1 MQTNGNAD
9 KIFAVQTKKK
19 SNSNSLPW
27 YIDSSRK
34 TADGDDQQV
43 VGLLADQ
50 QSSFAASWISAHTP
64 WTVHANHS
72 GSCSFPLL
80 SLIHKF
86 GCVCIQDGGLL
97 TLFVQYSSL
106 WFVSEPVST
115 HRRHKEHRTQVCE
128 ALTPF
133 SQSRLCSVYAS
144 ATLPHWK
151 LYGWILWTSWLYS
164 NCMQCPLWM

>member
-19 SNSNSLPW
+19 SNSNSLPC

-50 QSSFAASWISAHTP
+50 QSSFAASWISLSAHTP

-86 GCVCIQDGGLL
+86 GCVCIYRMVDFSPCLSNTPVFGWYLNQSLRIDGTKSIG
-97 TLFVQYSSL
+97 
-106 WFVSEPVST
+106 
-115 HRRHKEHRTQVCE
+115 RK
-128 ALTPF
+128 
-133 SQSRLCSVYAS
+133 SV
-144 ATLPHWK
+144 K
-151 LYGWILWTSWLYS
+151 R
-164 NCMQCPLWM
+164 

>member
-1 MQTNGNAD
+1 MGTQI
-9 KIFAVQTKKK
+9 KFSLFKTKKK
-19 SNSNSLPW
+19 SNSNSLPC

-80 SLIHKF
+80 SMIHKF
-86 GCVCIQDGGLL
+86 GCVCIPDGGLL

-144 ATLPHWK
+144 ATLLHWK
-151 LYGWILWTSWLYS
+151 VYVWILSTSWLYS

>member
-1 MQTNGNAD
+1 MGTQI
-9 KIFAVQTKKK
+9 KFLLFKTKKK
-19 SNSNSLPW
+19 SNSNSLPC

-86 GCVCIQDGGLL
+86 GCVVVYRMVDFSPCSSNTPVFGLYLNQSLRIDGTKSIG
-97 TLFVQYSSL
+97 
-106 WFVSEPVST
+106 
-115 HRRHKEHRTQVCE
+115 RK
-128 ALTPF
+128 
-133 SQSRLCSVYAS
+133 SV
-144 ATLPHWK
+144 K
-151 LYGWILWTSWLYS
+151 R
-164 NCMQCPLWM
+164 